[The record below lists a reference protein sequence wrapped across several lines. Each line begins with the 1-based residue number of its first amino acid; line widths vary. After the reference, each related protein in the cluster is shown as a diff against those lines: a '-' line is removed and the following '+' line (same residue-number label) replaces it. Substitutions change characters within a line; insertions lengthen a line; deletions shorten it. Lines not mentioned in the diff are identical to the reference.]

1 MKVGTPREIIWKLQ
15 TRYSFVISP
24 VGQGLDTHRTWEALI
39 LGCIPIIRK
48 NPIVEVFKDLPVL
61 MVNKWSDINKELL
74 ETTIKK
80 FKTKKF
86 NYDKL
91 NRFYWGTLFNSH
103 KQ

>member
-1 MKVGTPREIIWKLQ
+1 
-15 TRYSFVISP
+15 
-24 VGQGLDTHRTWEALI
+24 
-39 LGCIPIIRK
+39 
-48 NPIVEVFKDLPVL
+48 